1 LLDAIFNRKPK
12 DGIYL
17 DRSVLPKQVQK
28 QLLAQFGNL
37 KAADIANWTCEM
49 HHSDRRDTKAEIA
62 VYDDTG
68 AMVFHGRSFDKV
80 NMSFWKANETG

>member
-1 LLDAIFNRKPK
+1 LLDKLFSRKPK

-17 DRSVLPKQVQK
+17 DRSPLPKQVTK
-28 QLLAQFGNL
+28 QLLAQFNNL
-37 KAADIANWTCEM
+37 KAADLKDWTCEM
-49 HHSDRRDTKAEIA
+49 HHSDRQDTRAEIA

-68 AMVFHGRSFDKV
+68 AMVYHGRSFDKV